1 MAEKRTILVC
11 SCEDTMPLDAAAIE
25 RGCRGANVET
35 GRYLCRAEV
44 ERFRKLA
51 QGGGDIVVGCTQE
64 APLFAEL
71 AGEGAAISFAN
82 IRETAGWSK
91 DAAKAGPKMAALIA
105 AASEPLPLVP
115 FVTLNSE
122 GVALVYG
129 RDEQAI
135 EAANLL
141 KDHLDVTV
149 LITKP
154 EGLYTAARHRVPGG
168 EGHDQIGEGPS
179 RRVRAGGG
187 RLRCSGPI
195 IARRAELRRGP
206 RRRRVEV
213 RHRARSFRRD
223 GAVSGG

>member
-25 RGCRGANVET
+25 RGCRGADVVT
-35 GRYLCRAEV
+35 GRYMCRAEV

-51 QGGGDIVVGCTQE
+51 EGGGEIVVGCTQE

-71 AGEGAAISFAN
+71 AGDDAAISFAN

-91 DAAKAGPKMAALIA
+91 DAAKAGPKMAALLA
-105 AASEPLPLVP
+105 AAAEPLPQVP

-154 EGLYTAARHRVPGG
+154 GGLAPQRVTEFPVVKGTIKSAKGHLGAFELVVDDYAA
-168 EGHDQIGEGPS
+168 
-179 RRVRAGGG
+179 A
-187 RLRCSGPI
+187 CPI
-195 IARRAELRRGP
+195 VARRAELRRGP
-206 RRRRVEV
+206 QRRSVEV
-213 RHRARSFRRD
+213 RHRARSLRR
-223 GAVSGG
+223 GGVVSGG